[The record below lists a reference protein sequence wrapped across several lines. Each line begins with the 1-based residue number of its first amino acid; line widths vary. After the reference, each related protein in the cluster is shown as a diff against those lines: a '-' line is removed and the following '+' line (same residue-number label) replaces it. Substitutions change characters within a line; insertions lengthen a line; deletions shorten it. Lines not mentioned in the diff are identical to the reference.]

1 VLKFAAAFRV
11 SYHNAYPLE
20 KIRDNFPALRLYDRD
35 VILHRIC
42 DKERKS
48 ISIQKLKGFFAMN
61 ILSDWAFIGVFF
73 VLAPLLPAL
82 PVVIAGILSPRKP
95 NAIKQAT
102 YECGV
107 ETVGDTWVQFKVQY
121 YVYGLIFL
129 VFDVEMVFLFP
140 WALAYNQL
148 FYAWGKNALEWS

>member
-1 VLKFAAAFRV
+1 MSSVLNQWG
-11 SYHNAYPLE
+11 Y
-20 KIRDNFPALRLYDRD
+20 IG
-35 VILHRIC
+35 I
-42 DKERKS
+42 
-48 ISIQKLKGFFAMN
+48 FF
-61 ILSDWAFIGVFF
+61 L
-73 VLAPLLPAL
+73 LAPLLPAL
-82 PVVIAGILSPRKP
+82 PIVIGAVVSPRKP

-121 YVYGLIFL
+121 YLYGLIFL

-140 WALAYNQL
+140 WALAYSQLDFFAFGAGLLFIFLLTDAL